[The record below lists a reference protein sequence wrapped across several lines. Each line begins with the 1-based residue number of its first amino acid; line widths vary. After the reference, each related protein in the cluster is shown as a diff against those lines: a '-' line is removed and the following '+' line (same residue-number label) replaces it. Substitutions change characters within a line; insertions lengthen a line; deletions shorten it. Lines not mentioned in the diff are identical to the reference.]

1 MKIDRKGLKAQAKQ
15 AIRAAAPVFWLVTLV
30 YLLLTEG
37 LSTVVGWLAPTFQ
50 PADLLWGGTVGWLSL
65 FISILLTLYLW
76 VMDFGYRLWALRVT
90 RSQQAG
96 YGTLLE
102 GFGIAGRV
110 IAMNLLILLFTFLWS
125 LLLIFVTTI
134 LAFFVLDSLFLQ
146 LLVMAG
152 IYAAVFA
159 IMLRYA
165 MAPYLLADYPDD
177 GAGAAVRR
185 SVEMMRGR
193 KWELFKLYVSFLGW
207 ELLGV
212 LLTLLAYLPFLPGIL
227 AQVNSVAQFYSV
239 LSSLIPAAGLALL
252 INLPLTLWLTP
263 TARRR
268 RPCFTAPSWR
278 DGRPPRRRRRRA
290 DVRRNVGTAQPIN
303 GYESGA
309 WPGAALFRQ
318 NRGHGSSFFEQNVNF
333 PGSTGHFPGTR
344 V

>member
-1 MKIDRKGLKAQAKQ
+1 M
-15 AIRAAAPVFWLVTLV
+15 
-30 YLLLTEG
+30 
-37 LSTVVGWLAPTFQ
+37 
-50 PADLLWGGTVGWLSL
+50 
-65 FISILLTLYLW
+65 
-76 VMDFGYRLWALRVT
+76 
-90 RSQQAG
+90 
-96 YGTLLE
+96 
-102 GFGIAGRV
+102 
-110 IAMNLLILLFTFLWS
+110 
-125 LLLIFVTTI
+125 TTI

-239 LSSLIPAAGLALL
+239 LSSLIPAA
-252 INLPLTLWLTP
+252 LWLTP
-263 TARRR
+263 YRTAAEALFYR
-268 RPCFTAPSWR
+268 SILE
-278 DGRPPRRRRRRA
+278 GRPAAPE
-290 DVRRNVGTAQPIN
+290 TEAQ
-303 GYESGA
+303 S
-309 WPGAALFRQ
+309 
-318 NRGHGSSFFEQNVNF
+318 
-333 PGSTGHFPGTR
+333 
-344 V
+344 

>member
-1 MKIDRKGLKAQAKQ
+1 M
-15 AIRAAAPVFWLVTLV
+15 FWLVTLV

-207 ELLGV
+207 ELLGSPAHPAGLSALPPRYPGPGQLGRAV
-212 LLTLLAYLPFLPGIL
+212 LLRPVQSHPGHWSGPPDQSAPHPVADPLPHGGGGP
-227 AQVNSVAQFYSV
+227 V
-239 LSSLIPAAGLALL
+239 
-252 INLPLTLWLTP
+252 LPLHP
-263 TARRR
+263 
-268 RPCFTAPSWR
+268 
-278 DGRPPRRRRRRA
+278 G
-290 DVRRNVGTAQPIN
+290 GTA
-303 GYESGA
+303 GRSGDG
-309 WPGAALFRQ
+309 GAELMSAGMWAQRS
-318 NRGHGSSFFEQNVNF
+318 R
-333 PGSTGHFPGTR
+333 
-344 V
+344 

>member
-37 LSTVVGWLAPTFQ
+37 LSIVVGWLAPTFQ

-65 FISILLTLYLW
+65 FISILLTLYLR

-212 LLTLLAYLPFLPGIL
+212 LLTLLAYLPFLTGIL

-239 LSSLIPAAGLALL
+239 LSSLIPATGLALL

-263 TARRR
+263 YRTAAEALFYR
-268 RPCFTAPSWR
+268 SILE
-278 DGRPPRRRRRRA
+278 GRPAAPE
-290 DVRRNVGTAQPIN
+290 TEAQ
-303 GYESGA
+303 S
-309 WPGAALFRQ
+309 
-318 NRGHGSSFFEQNVNF
+318 
-333 PGSTGHFPGTR
+333 
-344 V
+344 

>member
-193 KWELFKLYVSFLGW
+193 KWELFKLQLSFLGW
-207 ELLGV
+207 EAINWALSLTVFFFLCAQAGLFQMPVGLDSLL
-212 LLTLLAYLPFLPGIL
+212 LY
-227 AQVNSVAQFYSV
+227 QSVANGLV
-239 LSSLIPAAGLALL
+239 NVALSGLVT
-252 INLPLTLWLTP
+252 LPLSLWLLP
-263 TARRR
+263 YQEVAQAG
-268 RPCFTAPSWR
+268 FYEE
-278 DGRPPRRRRRRA
+278 
-290 DVRRNVGTAQPIN
+290 VRQAGPA
-303 GYESGA
+303 
-309 WPGAALFRQ
+309 PGAPEMPPL
-318 NRGHGSSFFEQNVNF
+318 
-333 PGSTGHFPGTR
+333 
-344 V
+344 

>member
-177 GAGAAVRR
+177 GAGGCGPPQRGDDAGAQVGAVQA
-185 SVEMMRGR
+185 VC
-193 KWELFKLYVSFLGW
+193 
-207 ELLGV
+207 
-212 LLTLLAYLPFLPGIL
+212 FLPGLGTAGRPAHPAGLSALPPRYPGPGQLGRAVLLRPVQSHPGHWSGPPDQSAPHPVADPYRTAAEALFYRSIL
-227 AQVNSVAQFYSV
+227 EGR
-239 LSSLIPAAGLALL
+239 PAA
-252 INLPLTLWLTP
+252 PETE
-263 TARRR
+263 
-268 RPCFTAPSWR
+268 
-278 DGRPPRRRRRRA
+278 
-290 DVRRNVGTAQPIN
+290 AQ
-303 GYESGA
+303 S
-309 WPGAALFRQ
+309 
-318 NRGHGSSFFEQNVNF
+318 
-333 PGSTGHFPGTR
+333 
-344 V
+344 

>member
-193 KWELFKLYVSFLGW
+193 KWELFKLQLSFLGW
-207 ELLGV
+207 EAINWVLSLAVFFFLCAQAGLFQMSVGLDSLL
-212 LLTLLAYLPFLPGIL
+212 LY
-227 AQVNSVAQFYSV
+227 QSVANGLV
-239 LSSLIPAAGLALL
+239 NVALSGLVT
-252 INLPLTLWLTP
+252 LPLSLWLLP
-263 TARRR
+263 YQE
-268 RPCFTAPSWR
+268 
-278 DGRPPRRRRRRA
+278 
-290 DVRRNVGTAQPIN
+290 VAQA
-303 GYESGA
+303 GFYEEIRQAGPA
-309 WPGAALFRQ
+309 PGAPEMPPL
-318 NRGHGSSFFEQNVNF
+318 
-333 PGSTGHFPGTR
+333 
-344 V
+344 

>member
-185 SVEMMRGR
+185 SGR
-193 KWELFKLYVSFLGW
+193 PAHPAGLSALPHRYPGPGQLGRA
-207 ELLGV
+207 V
-212 LLTLLAYLPFLPGIL
+212 LLRPVQSHPGRWSGLPDQSAPHPVADPLPHGGGGP
-227 AQVNSVAQFYSV
+227 V
-239 LSSLIPAAGLALL
+239 
-252 INLPLTLWLTP
+252 LPLHP
-263 TARRR
+263 GGTA
-268 RPCFTAPSWR
+268 
-278 DGRPPRRRRRRA
+278 GRPGDGGA
-290 DVRRNVGTAQPIN
+290 ELMSAGMWAQR
-303 GYESGA
+303 S
-309 WPGAALFRQ
+309 R
-318 NRGHGSSFFEQNVNF
+318 
-333 PGSTGHFPGTR
+333 
-344 V
+344 